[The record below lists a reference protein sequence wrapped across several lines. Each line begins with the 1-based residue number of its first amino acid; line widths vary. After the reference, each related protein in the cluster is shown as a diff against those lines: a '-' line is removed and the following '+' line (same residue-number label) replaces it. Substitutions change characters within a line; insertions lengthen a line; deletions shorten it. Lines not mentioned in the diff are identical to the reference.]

1 MRPVSRPMLVL
12 AAGALLCAAPAFAQ
26 QAAPA
31 VPSAPAAAPLTPAP
45 VTVTPASVALP
56 PGYLLVPTPPG
67 ATLRFEMNAG
77 SEDLLGL
84 VKSFLKGIGE
94 TRNPNDPPSTP
105 AERSAE
111 RSTNPVARALED
123 GNLADVLKDVN
134 QIHFLVWELT
144 PPPAPSAV
152 AVRPHVKGA
161 KFVPAPPS
169 PPPVPKFDTNGF
181 YEGAFGAEG
190 AHRILFTDAGDYKL
204 VMVGFPGRHG
214 FAFAASGGGYV
225 AAARSDG
232 YPNLEALTAF
242 VSRLTSAVAQT
253 QTGKK
258 ILHDTVNDNSPTG
271 HTKPSKDKDGSG
283 DADGAH
289 KDTDD
294 GS

>member
-1 MRPVSRPMLVL
+1 MRPVSRPMLAL
-12 AAGALLCAAPAFAQ
+12 AAGVLLCAAPASAQ

-31 VPSAPAAAPLTPAP
+31 APNALAPLTPAP
-45 VTVTPASVALP
+45 VTALPTSAAPP

-77 SEDLLGL
+77 SEDLLGMM
-84 VKSFLKGIGE
+84 KSFLKGTGE
-94 TRNPNDPPSTP
+94 TKNPNDPPSTP

-111 RSTNPVARALED
+111 RSANPVAQALED
-123 GNLADVLKDVN
+123 GNLADVLRDVN
-134 QIHFLVWELT
+134 QVHFLVWELAA
-144 PPPAPSAV
+144 PPARPAV
-152 AVRPHVKGA
+152 ARPHVKGA
-161 KFVPAPPS
+161 KFVPAPP
-169 PPPVPKFDTNGF
+169 PVPPVPKFDTNGF

-258 ILHDTVNDNSPTG
+258 ILHDTVNDNSPKG
-271 HTKPSKDKDGSG
+271 HDKPSKDTGGSG
-283 DADGAH
+283 DADGTH